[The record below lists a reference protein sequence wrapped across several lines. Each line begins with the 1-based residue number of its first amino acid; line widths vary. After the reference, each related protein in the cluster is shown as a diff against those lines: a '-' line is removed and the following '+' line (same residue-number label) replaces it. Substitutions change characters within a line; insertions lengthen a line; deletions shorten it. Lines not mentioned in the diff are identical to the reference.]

1 LSDGSRIQPAETCH
15 YFQNCKVGFDGSSE
29 HQSVRMVIK
38 VLKLSEIMGSKE
50 IFPNLLELLNL
61 EKSSDSH

>member
-15 YFQNCKVGFDGSSE
+15 YFKNCKIDFDGSFE
-29 HQSVRMVIK
+29 HHSVRMVIK

-50 IFPNLLELLNL
+50 IFPNLVELLNL